1 MLESRAGMARI
12 SLVGVD
18 PGLRAKLETLCAGYT
33 FASSEGVD
41 PPDLV
46 IADIGRVDP
55 DEVADLY
62 PDVPII
68 GFTSHSASAGPRRAW
83 AAGFDEVVETAALVE
98 RPVELIE
105 HLLTPV
111 E

>member
-1 MLESRAGMARI
+1 MARV

-18 PGLRAKLETLCAGYT
+18 PGLHRQLDALCPDHVFVTSETIEL
-33 FASSEGVD
+33 
-41 PPDLV
+41 PDLV

-62 PDVPII
+62 PDAPII
-68 GFTSHSASAGPRRAW
+68 GFTSHVPSEALRRAR
-83 AAGFDEVVETAALVE
+83 AAGFDEIVEKALLVG
-98 RPVELIE
+98 RSGELIRG
-105 HLLTPV
+105 LLTPV

>member
-1 MLESRAGMARI
+1 MARI
-12 SLVGVD
+12 ALVGVD
-18 PGLRAKLETLCAGYT
+18 PGLREKLTALCAGHA
-33 FASSEGVD
+33 FVSSEAID

-68 GFTSHSASAGPRRAW
+68 GFTSHTSSAGPRRAR
-83 AAGFDEVVETAALVE
+83 AAGFDEIVETSALVE

-105 HLLTPV
+105 RLLIPV